1 MWEWGWGDE
10 KEGDL
15 GVGGERSLHTT
26 DFLL

>member
-15 GVGGERSLHTT
+15 GVGREGSLQTT